1 MFANERRQSVVMGG
15 AKLEIIA
22 TLVKENEWML
32 TVVNSLGVQSTW
44 IEFFL
49 SANEAINKGLE
60 AIKSEGVEAFTDID
74 GFDYLTP
81 PNINT

>member
-44 IEFFL
+44 IESFL

-60 AIKSEGVEAFTDID
+60 AIKSEGAEAFTDIE
-74 GFDYLTP
+74 GFDYLKE
-81 PNINT
+81 

>member
-1 MFANERRQSVVMGG
+1 MLENERRQSVVMGG

-60 AIKSEGVEAFTDID
+60 AIKSEGVEAFTDIEV
-74 GFDYLTP
+74 FDYLKE
-81 PNINT
+81 

>member
-44 IEFFL
+44 IESFL

-74 GFDYLTP
+74 GFDYLKE
-81 PNINT
+81 

>member
-1 MFANERRQSVVMGG
+1 MFANERRQSVEMGG

-60 AIKSEGVEAFTDID
+60 AIKSEG
-74 GFDYLTP
+74 
-81 PNINT
+81 